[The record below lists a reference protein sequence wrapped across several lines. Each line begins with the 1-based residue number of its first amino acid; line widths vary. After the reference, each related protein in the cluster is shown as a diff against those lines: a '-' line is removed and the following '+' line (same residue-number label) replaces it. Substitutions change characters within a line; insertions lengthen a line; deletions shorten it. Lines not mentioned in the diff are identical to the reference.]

1 MAGYDDPFAPMPKEW
16 SQLPATVTL
25 TVRYRHTQLGNDH
38 QRLAFAEQFHSSL
51 SVYGTRYLNLAELTR
66 IDAYQP
72 ESDPARWWGHRLL
85 TGRHPQLFTTVIGRS
100 GPRSV
105 WLALPLSELT
115 GPVADTLR
123 QVHHRLTTTTRP
135 PVHERHR
142 PP

>member
-1 MAGYDDPFAPMPKEW
+1 MAGYDDPFAPCPRRGG
-16 SQLPATVTL
+16 SCRPRSRLV
-25 TVRYRHTQLGNDH
+25 VRYRHAQVGDGYR
-38 QRLAFAEQFHSSL
+38 RLAFAEQFHSSL
-51 SVYGTRYLNLAELTR
+51 SVYGAHYLNLAELTR
-66 IDAYQP
+66 LDAYQP
-72 ESDPARWWGHRLL
+72 ETDPARWWGHRML
-85 TGRHPQLFTTVIGRS
+85 TGRHLGLFTTVIGRS

-123 QVHHRLTTTTRP
+123 RVHHRLTTTTRP